1 MNRHIIMKIPD
12 NVLHPTLYRKAFNKV
27 SQVYGKQTS
36 AYRSMSIVKT
46 YKNMGSKYKASK
58 PKTDTTRW
66 LKEQWIQV
74 LPYILKK
81 KIKKC
86 GSSDRRK
93 HACRPLKRISI
104 NTPITVNDAVK
115 LHGKKTVTQLAMK
128 KRQGSTKV
136 RVNWKKGT

>member
-1 MNRHIIMKIPD
+1 MKIPD
-12 NVLHPTLYRKAFNKV
+12 NVLHPILYRKAIDKV
-27 SQVYGKQTS
+27 TRVYGKQTS

-46 YKNMGSKYKASK
+46 YKSMGGKYKASK
-58 PKTDTTRW
+58 PKTGTIRW

-81 KIKKC
+81 EIKKC

-93 HACRPLKRISI
+93 HACRPLKRISK
-104 NTPITVNDAVK
+104 NTPITINEAVQ
-115 LHGKKTVTQLAMK
+115 LHGKKVVAQLARK

-136 RVNWKKGT
+136 RVNWKTV